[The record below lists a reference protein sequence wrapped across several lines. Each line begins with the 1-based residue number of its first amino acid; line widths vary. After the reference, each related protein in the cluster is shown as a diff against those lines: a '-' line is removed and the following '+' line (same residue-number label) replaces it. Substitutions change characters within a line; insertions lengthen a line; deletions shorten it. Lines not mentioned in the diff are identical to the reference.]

1 MSEWKSGACQPCT
14 PTTDTPTLRYNGL
27 PDHARISNS
36 CSRRVG
42 FDTFDR
48 MPLPEE
54 PSVRTLAQ
62 IVDEVGLYPVEAYHF
77 VEQGL
82 AYTVKRLHG
91 EADPDETSPG
101 SQHVS
106 GQDLCEGLREIALT
120 QWGLLARTVLK
131 RWNITSTVDFG
142 KIVFALIEGGR
153 MQKTDADNLDDF
165 RNVYDFRTA
174 FEGEYRIEHKS

>member
-1 MSEWKSGACQPCT
+1 
-14 PTTDTPTLRYNGL
+14 
-27 PDHARISNS
+27 
-36 CSRRVG
+36 
-42 FDTFDR
+42 

-54 PSVRTLAQ
+54 PSVRTLAA
-62 IVDEVGLYPVEAYHF
+62 IVDEVGLYPMEAYLF

-82 AYTVKRLHG
+82 AHTVKHLHG
-91 EADPDETSPG
+91 EADPDE
-101 SQHVS
+101 QHPRDRHVT
-106 GQDLCEGLREIALT
+106 GMDLCEGLRELALL

-142 KIVFALIEGGR
+142 RIVFALIEGGR
-153 MQKTDADNLDDF
+153 MQKTDADSLDDF

>member
-1 MSEWKSGACQPCT
+1 
-14 PTTDTPTLRYNGL
+14 
-27 PDHARISNS
+27 
-36 CSRRVG
+36 
-42 FDTFDR
+42 

-62 IVDEVGLYPVEAYHF
+62 IVDEVGMYPLEAYLF

-82 AYTVKRLHG
+82 AHTVKRLHG
-91 EADPDETSPG
+91 EADPDEPNPRDR
-101 SQHVS
+101 HVS
-106 GQDLCEGLREIALT
+106 GPDLCEGLRELALV

-131 RWNITSTVDFG
+131 RWNITSTLDFG
-142 KIVFALIEGGR
+142 RIVFALIEGGR

>member
-1 MSEWKSGACQPCT
+1 M
-14 PTTDTPTLRYNGL
+14 DL
-27 PDHARISNS
+27 PDLARISNTW
-36 CSRRVG
+36 RRRAG
-42 FDTFDR
+42 FDTFGV

-82 AYTVKRLHG
+82 AHAVKRLHG
-91 EADPDETSPG
+91 EADPDDPNPG
-101 SQHVS
+101 GRHVS
-106 GQDLCEGLREIALT
+106 GQDLCEGLREMALA

-142 KIVFALIEGGR
+142 RIVFALIEGGR
-153 MQKTDADNLDDF
+153 MQKTDADSLDDF

-174 FEGEYRIEHKS
+174 FEGEYRIEHQS

>member
-1 MSEWKSGACQPCT
+1 
-14 PTTDTPTLRYNGL
+14 
-27 PDHARISNS
+27 
-36 CSRRVG
+36 
-42 FDTFDR
+42 

-54 PSVRTLAQ
+54 PSVRSLGH
-62 IVDEVGLYPVEAYHF
+62 IVEEVGLYPVEAYHF

-82 AYTVKRLHG
+82 SHTVKRMHG
-91 EADPDETSPG
+91 EADPDEP
-101 SQHVS
+101 QNRHVS
-106 GQDLCEGLREIALT
+106 GPDLCEGLRELALV

-131 RWNITSTVDFG
+131 RWNITSTLDFG
-142 KIVFALIEGGR
+142 RIVFALIEGGR